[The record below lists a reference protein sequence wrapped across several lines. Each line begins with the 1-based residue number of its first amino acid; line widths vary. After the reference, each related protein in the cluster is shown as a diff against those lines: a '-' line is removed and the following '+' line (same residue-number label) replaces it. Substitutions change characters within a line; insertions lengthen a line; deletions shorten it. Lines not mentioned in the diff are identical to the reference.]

1 MEEHNSWGIKSIP
14 SQTYRVILSEEFDLE
29 GDLMI
34 SNYMAEVDGTSHQV
48 VTREKTEDLLLR
60 IKVEAFKQA
69 AVETHQSGDDTLT
82 NLVVNRDSL
91 KPQDDSVEP
100 DWSRRRA
107 ARYQRFSLAAILA
120 LQLVTY
126 WLVFSRLSTEAGSEP
141 WFSDASVVLAMA
153 GSFAM
158 TAMLLSK
165 RRFASQVDGGNARR
179 RTINGLQCEPAP
191 LSFSRRLV
199 DVGVAVI
206 ALVLTSPLTA
216 LAGVAVAATGN
227 RPVIERKLRVG
238 QGGRSIQLLK
248 FRSRSRPSS
257 PVSTWLA
264 AMEHF
269 PRLWNLLRGDLTLV
283 GPKPEPPAVAARYPH
298 DCRWVFKHRPGVIG
312 AVFED
317 TRKLEGNLDLYLS
330 KVVPAQVNVLCQ
342 SLLFHKRLAPRL
354 VSSAAFAMLVF
365 RPGKGPN
372 LGVPPGS
379 EAPVAAED
387 SEASGPPTERYRLER
402 WSLHE
407 SAAV

>member
-1 MEEHNSWGIKSIP
+1 MEEHNSWGINSIP
-14 SQTYRVILSEEFDLE
+14 SQTFRVILSEEFDLE

-34 SNYMAEVDGTSHQV
+34 SDYMTEVDSASHEV

-82 NLVVNRDSL
+82 NLVVNRDNI
-91 KPQDDSVEP
+91 KPQDAGGEP
-100 DWSRRRA
+100 YWLRRRA
-107 ARYQRFSLAAILA
+107 VRYQRFGLAAVLA
-120 LQLVTY
+120 VQLVTY
-126 WLVFSRLSTEAGSEP
+126 WLVFSRLSGDAGSQSR
-141 WFSDASVVLAMA
+141 FSDASVVLAMV

-165 RRFASQVDGGNARR
+165 RRFASQVGGGDGSRP
-179 RTINGLQCEPAP
+179 INGLQCEPAP

-199 DVGVAVI
+199 DVSVAVI

-216 LAGVAVAATGN
+216 LAGVAAAATGN

-238 QGGRSIQLLK
+238 QGGRRIQLLK
-248 FRSRSRPSS
+248 FRSRNSSSS

-298 DCRWVFKHRPGVIG
+298 DCRWVFRHRPGVIG

-317 TRKLEGNLDLYLS
+317 TRQLEGDLDLYLS
-330 KVVPAQVNVLCQ
+330 KVVPAQVNVLCH
-342 SLLFHKRLAPRL
+342 SLLFNKRLAPRL

-372 LGVPPGS
+372 LGVRPGS
-379 EAPVAAED
+379 EAPIDAEESD
-387 SEASGPPTERYRLER
+387 ASGPPTERYRLER